1 MDCVRLPQHALQM
14 PARRSR
20 SWKRSLVGLAAAWRR
35 SIRALLIDVS
45 WRTERCTSSR
55 TMSELLFPHL
65 WGIRP
70 HLRKRFNRFNARKR
84 VCRGSDPRHL
94 RLTMDGLLD
103 RHMWGATPCIKNRRV
118 ARLDLPSIKRARQIE
133 GHFMGKLGRPPRK
146 GWKTPR

>member
-1 MDCVRLPQHALQM
+1 MDRRAHGVTLHARGGSA
-14 PARRSR
+14 PTGDG
-20 SWKRSLVGLAAAWRR
+20 K
-35 SIRALLIDVS
+35 
-45 WRTERCTSSR
+45 RCTCLR

-65 WGIRP
+65 RVRCGP
-70 HLRKRFNRFNARKR
+70 QMKKANNFNTEKR

-118 ARLDLPSIKRARQIE
+118 ARLDLPSTKRARQIE